1 MDGDGGISLASTE
14 FPRLLARPPRGKT
27 TPAGRPS
34 IIHVVIRFYIL
45 IEKTYVKSSRLK
57 KVTSASARAR
67 EGGEKKERER
77 QRESSLQ
84 LSLSGIGGGV
94 RGKEGRGERG
104 RRGAAFLSSVAFTAK
119 KALPRIVI

>member
-1 MDGDGGISLASTE
+1 MGGDGGISLASTE

-27 TPAGRPS
+27 TLAGRPS

-67 EGGEKKERER
+67 EGGEKKRER
-77 QRESSLQ
+77 DRE
-84 LSLSGIGGGV
+84 
-94 RGKEGRGERG
+94 K
-104 RRGAAFLSSVAFTAK
+104 AACSFRCLESAEE
-119 KALPRIVI
+119 

>member
-1 MDGDGGISLASTE
+1 MGGDGGISLASTE

-67 EGGEKKERER
+67 EGGEKKERETER
-77 QRESSLQ
+77 KQ
-84 LSLSGIGGGV
+84 L
-94 RGKEGRGERG
+94 
-104 RRGAAFLSSVAFTAK
+104 AAFAVWNRRRSK
-119 KALPRIVI
+119 GKRRERRKR